1 MKNAVRKE
9 LKVVTKDLN
18 IDEDEEAQDKTH
30 PQDILINQI
39 LEEVLFERY
48 GEEWIKY
55 CTHKAKNIDSRFD
68 IAFK

>member
-1 MKNAVRKE
+1 MIK
-9 LKVVTKDLN
+9 
-18 IDEDEEAQDKTH
+18 
-30 PQDILINQI
+30 QI

-68 IAFK
+68 NAFKQFCSP